1 MLKEKVAARLLPE
14 LMKLKNGQPVQN
26 VDDWRA
32 RRRELIDLL
41 SREEYGYTPA
51 APAAV
56 KATIAPPPPGRG
68 YNTCAGKAIKQ
79 EIELSFETPNGEF
92 SFPFTLAVPKAV
104 PKAPVFVYINFRPD
118 FPDRYLPVEEIIDN
132 GFAVAVFYYKDVTDD
147 SANLDK
153 LATMYP
159 RDEKTG
165 WGKIGM
171 WAFAASRILDY
182 LETRDDI
189 DCTRACVSGHSRLG
203 KTALWC
209 GAQDERFAMV
219 ISNCSGCSGA
229 AITRDK
235 IGESVDRIAQV
246 FPYWF
251 CGNYQAWRCRESEM
265 PFDQHML
272 LALVAPRKLYVA
284 SAEEDAW
291 ADPESEFLCCV
302 AASEAWTVNRVAGLV
317 TPNAMPEMNVP
328 LHEGGICY
336 HVRTGSHYHSRTDW
350 LYHMQCR
357 QKHHV

>member
-26 VDDWRA
+26 VDDWRV

-147 SANLDK
+147 SANFDK

>member
-1 MLKEKVAARLLPE
+1 MLKEKIDARALPE
-14 LMKLKNGQPVQN
+14 LMRMANGQPV
-26 VDDWRA
+26 VGIDDWRA

-51 APAAV
+51 APAQVRASIDMPSGSLGDT
-56 KATIAPPPPGRG
+56 AYA
-68 YNTCAGKAIKQ
+68 NKAIQQK
-79 EIELSFETPNGEF
+79 IDLSFDTPNGEF
-92 SFPFTLAVPKAV
+92 TFPFRLIVPKAV
-104 PKAPVFVYINFRPD
+104 SKAPVFVYINFRPD
-118 FPDRYLPVEEIIDN
+118 VPDRYLPVEEIIDN
-132 GFAVAVFYYKDVTDD
+132 GFAIAVFYYKDVTDD
-147 SANLDK
+147 SGNFDK

-171 WAFAASRILDY
+171 WAFAASRIMDY
-182 LETRDDI
+182 LESREDI

-235 IGESVDRIAQV
+235 VGEDVDTIARV

-251 CGNYQAWRCRESEM
+251 CGNYQAWRCREKEM

-284 SAEEDAW
+284 SAEEDTW

-302 AASEAWTVNRVAGLV
+302 TASEAWTAQRAVGLI
-317 TPNAMPEMNVP
+317 TPDAMPELNAP

-350 LYHMQCR
+350 IYHMQCR
-357 QKHHV
+357 QKAHI